1 MVSTLAFL
9 MVHGAALWASLSL
22 GGWLA
27 GEVLSGLRLA
37 NPGDGERP
45 GAWGAGRT
53 IGRAERFLV
62 YLAILAEQPALLA
75 VLVGLKT
82 LVRYPEVQEAARHGD
97 KGEGAGRFAEYYL
110 VGTLVSLSVGVAC
123 PLVARALLGALG
135 IP

>member
-9 MVHGAALWASLSL
+9 LVHGAALWASVHW

-27 GEVLSGLRLA
+27 AEVLSGLRLA
-37 NPGDGERP
+37 NPGDGSPP

-75 VLVGLKT
+75 ALVGLKT
-82 LVRYPEVQEAARHGD
+82 LVRYPEVQEAARHENA
-97 KGEGAGRFAEYYL
+97 EGAGRFAEYYL

-123 PLVARALLGALG
+123 PLTARALLRWFGVE
-135 IP
+135 

>member
-1 MVSTLAFL
+1 MTTLATL
-9 MVHGAALWASLSL
+9 LVHGAGLWISLQL

-27 GEVLSGLRLA
+27 GEVLSELRLA
-37 NPGDGERP
+37 NPGDRARP

-82 LVRYPEVQEAARHGD
+82 LVRYPEVQEAARHGAD
-97 KGEGAGRFAEYYL
+97 EGAGRFAEYYL

-123 PLVARALLGALG
+123 PLVARGLLAWLG
-135 IP
+135 VT